1 VTVVEV
7 LLGQLYLVTVLALVV
22 ANIGR
27 EQRLRRGDKGST
39 RPDRASTT

>member
-27 EQRLRRGDKGST
+27 ERRPLRR
-39 RPDRASTT
+39 A